1 MSAARKPSQDRG
13 EGQLQES
20 GLLPHPHPLPLGE
33 EIRELSQDPRGGQL
47 QRSGLL
53 LRILKMGGGRSM
65 PRLDTVGGR
74 PRAYCHTPLQSRRR
88 TVGFCRGEASPLLR
102 PLDPFDGL
110 RAGPAEDRL
119 VRMRGLAWK
128 AHVAGLL
135 APLPAFGGTT
145 LTCASPVRGE
155 GKCRQTTQPS
165 AGRGGC

>member
-1 MSAARKPSQDRG
+1 MSASGKRSQGRG
-13 EGQLQES
+13 EGQPQGS
-20 GLLPHPHPLPLGE
+20 RLLPHPRPLPLGE
-33 EIRELSQDPRGGQL
+33 EIRELSQDRGEGQR

-53 LRILKMGGGRSM
+53 PHILTMGDERSM
-65 PRLDTVGGR
+65 LRLDTVGGW

-135 APLPAFGGTT
+135 ALFPAFGGTT
-145 LTCASPVRGE
+145 LTLALSR
-155 GKCRQTTQPS
+155 R
-165 AGRGGC
+165 GRGDGLPGSSARHRA